1 VRPEG
6 FKLEFLIFIFH
17 FSLFSFHFSLPF
29 PAKTAREETRIKPS
43 LVQTAFNE
51 GGSGE
56 IGQQTNSH
64 RIPLVSEML
73 SGRSRRE
80 RRNLLRQ

>member
-1 VRPEG
+1 VHPER
-6 FKLEFLIFIFH
+6 FKLEFLIFTFH
-17 FSLFSFHFSLPF
+17 FFLPF

-56 IGQQTNSH
+56 IGQQTNNH
-64 RIPLVSEML
+64 RIPPVSEML

-80 RRNLLRQ
+80 WRNLLRQ